1 MNIQNLFPLGLTN
14 LMSFQSKG
22 LARIFANIQ
31 FKTISFSMLSLL
43 WASLVAWM
51 LKNLPNVGDL
61 GWTPGLGKSPGGGYA
76 VHGVAKSQTRP
87 SD

>member
-1 MNIQNLFPLGLTN
+1 
-14 LMSFQSKG
+14 
-22 LARIFANIQ
+22 
-31 FKTISFSMLSLL
+31 MLSLL